1 MSSKH
6 PLDPGDRGLSRS
18 HYPRAAGLP
27 QNPLECGIFPGGK
40 IPASRRG
47 NEGQKGKDGQK
58 RQLERYLE
66 ELKKACNEA
75 LAKECREIAAM
86 SPEVLETALPSVLQT
101 NAILRDLYKPNR
113 SPLDNYRKL
122 SARALGPYLKAMPL
136 NVFRP
141 SRTTMRS

>member
-1 MSSKH
+1 MEFSQEEKYQ
-6 PLDPGDRGLSRS
+6 L
-18 HYPRAAGLP
+18 AAEATKAKKA
-27 QNPLECGIFPGGK
+27 N
-40 IPASRRG
+40 
-47 NEGQKGKDGQK
+47 NGQI
-58 RQLERYLE
+58 RQLERHLE

-75 LAKECREIAAM
+75 LAKECGEIAAM

-113 SPLDNYRKL
+113 SPLDNYREAS